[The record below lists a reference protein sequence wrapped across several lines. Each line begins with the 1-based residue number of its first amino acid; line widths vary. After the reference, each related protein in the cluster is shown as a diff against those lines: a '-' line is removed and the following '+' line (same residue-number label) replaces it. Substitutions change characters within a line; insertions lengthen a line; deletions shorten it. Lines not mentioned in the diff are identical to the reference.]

1 MAACS
6 ESVRSL
12 VRERA
17 GYPGEETLREAF
29 VRVLRACDHQGLQRA
44 DAEDLAQDLF
54 LWLVAHPERA
64 PLLTGAGLGS
74 AIRIYLMRYRRRTHT
89 RRMREAPAVDFEID
103 ARGSSR
109 PHADEITV
117 SVGALER
124 LLPGAEARVLKQLK
138 AGATWAEAVAAA
150 GVPPGSRDWLRK
162 RMAGHVRTAFKPST
176 RFSAA
181 RGR

>member
-1 MAACS
+1 MAAWS
-6 ESVRSL
+6 EPVRSP

-17 GYPGEETLREAF
+17 GHLGEETLREVF

-54 LWLVAHPERA
+54 LWIIAHPERA

-74 AIRIYLMRYRRRTHT
+74 AIRIYLLRYRRRTHT
-89 RRMREAPAVDFEID
+89 RRMREAP
-103 ARGSSR
+103 R
-109 PHADEITV
+109 PHADETTV

-124 LLPGAEARVLKQLK
+124 LLPGAEARVLKHLK

-162 RMAGHVRTAFKPST
+162 RMAGHVRRAFRPDPRMRSLT
-176 RFSAA
+176 PR
-181 RGR
+181 